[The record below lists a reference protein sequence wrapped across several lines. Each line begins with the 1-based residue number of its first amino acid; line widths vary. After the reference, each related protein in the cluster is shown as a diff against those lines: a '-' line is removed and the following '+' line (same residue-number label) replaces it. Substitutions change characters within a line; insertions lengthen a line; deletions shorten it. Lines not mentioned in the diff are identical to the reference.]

1 MLFIIT
7 RIQKTLLSHH
17 LDIKTRM
24 PKTSL
29 SQHLDISKWE
39 SQTSLSQHFWSK
51 WECQKLL
58 FLNIFDQNENAHNH
72 RTDVRK
78 LQDVRGHEAGV
89 NIVLT
94 NPDILQV
101 CILLLSSYS
110 PSTSSPSTSLSPT
123 HISCRCAYSP
133 QTVYSNYPHTHQ
145 QHQQEQIMVSWFSHH
160 QHPYHHPLVTIIFAD
175 KHLHLH
181 LLAE

>member
-1 MLFIIT
+1 MSKLF
-7 RIQKTLLSHH
+7 
-17 LDIKTRM
+17 
-24 PKTSL
+24 
-29 SQHLDISKWE
+29 
-39 SQTSLSQHFWSK
+39 
-51 WECQKLL
+51 

-101 CILLLSSYS
+101 CILLLSSFSPSTSLPSTSSPSTPS

-123 HISCRCAYSP
+123 RISCRCAYSP

-145 QHQQEQIMVSWFSHH
+145 QHQQEQIMLSRFSHH
-160 QHPYHHPLVTIIFAD
+160 LHPYHHPLSTIIFAD

>member
-1 MLFIIT
+1 M
-7 RIQKTLLSHH
+7 
-17 LDIKTRM
+17 
-24 PKTSL
+24 
-29 SQHLDISKWE
+29 ISKR
-39 SQTSLSQHFWSK
+39 
-51 WECQKLL
+51 ECQKLLFLNILIYQNERAKLL

-110 PSTSSPSTSLSPT
+110 PSTSSPSTPLSPT

-133 QTVYSNYPHTHQ
+133 QTGYSNYPHTHQ
-145 QHQQEQIMVSWFSHH
+145 QHQTNHGFMVFSPPTSLSPPTRHNDICRQASSSPPPRRVAKRTREQRRIVRRE
-160 QHPYHHPLVTIIFAD
+160 PPTGD
-175 KHLHLH
+175 
-181 LLAE
+181 

>member
-1 MLFIIT
+1 M
-7 RIQKTLLSHH
+7 
-17 LDIKTRM
+17 
-24 PKTSL
+24 
-29 SQHLDISKWE
+29 ISKR
-39 SQTSLSQHFWSK
+39 
-51 WECQKLL
+51 ECQKLLFLNILIYQNERAKLL

-160 QHPYHHPLVTIIFAD
+160 QHPYHHPLSTIIFAD